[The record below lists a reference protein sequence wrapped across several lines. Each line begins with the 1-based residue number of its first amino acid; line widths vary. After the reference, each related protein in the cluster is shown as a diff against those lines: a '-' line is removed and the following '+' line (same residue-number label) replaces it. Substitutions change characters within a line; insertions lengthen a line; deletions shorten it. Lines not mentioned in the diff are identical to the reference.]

1 MKKSAYHRSTYLS
14 KNFANPSES
23 SNNFPLDQIRHQHR
37 RESSRIDLRDFSA
50 DSSRKRPCR
59 RKCGR
64 AALQIPPKLREMT
77 DTFDPYIS
85 DIDHYSLSLPNKVTC
100 CSTAFNK
107 KFLAC
112 CRSDSIT
119 TLVDVKRKVKID
131 LKSHSGP
138 VFASTFL
145 RHSDYLLTG
154 GRDRTVRLWNTS
166 EFINS
171 REGAVSL
178 DFIYRGHTS
187 HVTDIAA
194 SSLDLYFAT
203 ASDDTTARLWR
214 IESDQNLR
222 VFVGH
227 LDAVNTV
234 AFHPNSNYVL
244 TGSDDGSVRLWD
256 VNTAKCQRVFGI
268 DPKGEQGGL
277 ETAVL
282 SVSMNPNGRE
292 VAASYRDGTI
302 RVYDLKEA
310 RATLEYATTQVATQ
324 LSYNADGSLL
334 ASIYDEALRI
344 WNSEKEVCKLQPKFN
359 ISEFENDENEAQ
371 NELKKSLVSVYF
383 EGTGDLTLISS

>member
-1 MKKSAYHRSTYLS
+1 MS
-14 KNFANPSES
+14 KT
-23 SNNFPLDQIRHQHR
+23 
-37 RESSRIDLRDFSA
+37 
-50 DSSRKRPCR
+50 
-59 RKCGR
+59 
-64 AALQIPPKLREMT
+64 LQIHLKVAIISLSIKFDTSIVESQAESTSDISPLTPPENDPVEENAEEPLFKFLPKLREMT

-166 EFINS
+166 EFVNS

-214 IESDQNLR
+214 IESEQNLR

-227 LDAVNTV
+227 LGM
-234 AFHPNSNYVL
+234 FWFL
-244 TGSDDGSVRLWD
+244 TKYLHRKR
-256 VNTAKCQRVFGI
+256 TQK
-268 DPKGEQGGL
+268 EQ
-277 ETAVL
+277 
-282 SVSMNPNGRE
+282 
-292 VAASYRDGTI
+292 
-302 RVYDLKEA
+302 LKI
-310 RATLEYATTQVATQ
+310 L
-324 LSYNADGSLL
+324 
-334 ASIYDEALRI
+334 
-344 WNSEKEVCKLQPKFN
+344 
-359 ISEFENDENEAQ
+359 
-371 NELKKSLVSVYF
+371 
-383 EGTGDLTLISS
+383 